1 MSQLVVFHSLFSI
14 SLSFIFAAMEA
25 VTLVSRWQLSGFAF
39 IWLLENQSKSFND
52 SFFRK
57 SKTLSSLSPDA
68 NGVLSFAWPTRSI
81 SSIRIW
87 DGIFRK
93 IEITYNIREKSVQN
107 TAILLSELMISP
119 SSINA
124 IFALNGVLYKR
135 NNLTVLQSLLLSV
148 MFFFV

>member
-1 MSQLVVFHSLFSI
+1 MGY
-14 SLSFIFAAMEA
+14 
-25 VTLVSRWQLSGFAF
+25 SGRLR
-39 IWLLENQSKSFND
+39 LL
-52 SFFRK
+52 
-57 SKTLSSLSPDA
+57 T
-68 NGVLSFAWPTRSI
+68 
-81 SSIRIW
+81 
-87 DGIFRK
+87 
-93 IEITYNIREKSVQN
+93 NIREKSVQN